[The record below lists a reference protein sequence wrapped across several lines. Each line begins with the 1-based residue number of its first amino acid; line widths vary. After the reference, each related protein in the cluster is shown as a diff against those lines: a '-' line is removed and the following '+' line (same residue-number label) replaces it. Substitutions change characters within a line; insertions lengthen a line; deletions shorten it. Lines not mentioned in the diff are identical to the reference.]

1 MKVTTVTNLFVSGLL
16 LVAMGCGGGGG
27 GGAATGAAPGSAVLS
42 GSASKGPISGGT
54 VQVFEIISSSTSN
67 PRSSIPRLGSAIAQG
82 TTGAD
87 GSYNITLP
95 PGTTKGGLLVQVT
108 GGTYKDEA
116 TGAILKVDDQF
127 GPSGLRAAFGN
138 ISGAARRSGQL
149 SGSVTPF
156 TEMAYKG
163 SGGNLTDQAL
173 DDSNRRVAT
182 AFGLPDIIKTTPL
195 DPTKPFPSGSSAD
208 EHKYA
213 LALAS
218 LSQYQKDF
226 SQSGTTM
233 ASLEDALEAEISGG
247 GLSAQ
252 TDSQF
257 KSSSN
262 NFAAGGSN
270 PNPILDTPG
279 ENPNAPALVSVTPAA
294 TALSIGSSTSIQALV
309 KKSDGTP
316 VPDGTLVSFTSSFGT
331 LSAASA
337 GTVSGL
343 ASTTLSSA
351 APGSATV
358 TAKSGSATGSSAPI
372 AFSDPNAAVS
382 MTLSASASQGIANG
396 AAVLI
401 SANVSRV
408 AGGPVPDGSSVSFSV
423 TSGAGTL
430 SGASTTSNGIAT
442 VNLSSS
448 AAGTVSLSASMGGVS
463 QSIGIP
469 FVTQPTRAI
478 VKVLT
483 TGTLP
488 ANTLIGG
495 VGATV
500 LYSTNKGLSILA
512 SNISTSGGGVG
523 STLVPNVNTL
533 GQAVLGLINVSG
545 IPAGE
550 FATLNFA
557 IAAGNFPTAAD
568 FSISGSGLSII
579 DTTTLNIPGM
589 GAAIASVTIL

>member
-1 MKVTTVTNLFVSGLL
+1 
-16 LVAMGCGGGGG
+16 MGCGGGGG
-27 GGAATGAAPGSAVLS
+27 GGAATSTAPGSTVLS

-67 PRSSIPRLGSAIAQG
+67 PRSFIPRLGSAIAQG

-156 TEMAYKG
+156 TEMAYKS

-173 DDSNRRVAT
+173 DDSNRRVAS
-182 AFGLPDIIKTTPL
+182 AFGLPDIVKTKPL

-208 EHKYA
+208 ERKYA

-226 SQSGTTM
+226 SQNGATM
-233 ASLEDALEAEISGG
+233 ASIEDALEAEISGG

-262 NFAAGGSN
+262 NFAAGSLN

-279 ENPNAPALVSVTPAA
+279 ENPSAPALITVTPTA

-309 KKSDGTP
+309 KKSDGTA
-316 VPDGTLVSFTSSFGT
+316 VPDGTLVSFSSSFGT

-343 ASTTLSSA
+343 ASATLSSA

-358 TAKSGSATGSSAPI
+358 TAKSGAATGTSAPI
-372 AFSDPNAAVS
+372 AFSDPNAAVG
-382 MTLSASASQGIANG
+382 MTLSAGAAQGIVNG

-401 SANVSRV
+401 SANVSRA
-408 AGGPVPDGSSVSFSV
+408 AGGPVPDGSTVNFSV
-423 TSGAGTL
+423 ISGAGTL

-448 AAGTVSLSASMGGVS
+448 AAGTVSVSASMGGVS

-469 FVTQPTRAI
+469 FVSQPTRAI

-495 VGATV
+495 VGASV
-500 LYSTNKGLSILA
+500 LYSTGKGLSILA
-512 SNISTSGGGVG
+512 SNISASGGGAG

-533 GQAVLGLINVSG
+533 GQVVLGLINVSG

-568 FSISGSGLSII
+568 FSISGSGVSII

-589 GAAIASVTIL
+589 GAAIASVTIQ